1 MDNIIDTLILTLVE
15 LVTEKRDHYKLLCRW
30 RFKAQTSGLRSR
42 CTTPWRWQKATTLR
56 ICKTI

>member
-1 MDNIIDTLILTLVE
+1 MLSLKIIMWM
-15 LVTEKRDHYKLLCRW
+15 K
-30 RFKAQTSGLRSR
+30 FKAQTSGLRSR